1 MARRLRTDIQFEK
14 AFKARATVYAKDRQD
29 RTHDVLGALEAFNP
43 IFVTVSGSR
52 LFRDDYE
59 FLIR

>member
-1 MARRLRTDIQFEK
+1 MARRLHTDIQFEK
-14 AFKARATVYAKDRQD
+14 AYAARATVYAKDRLD
-29 RTHDVLGALEAFNP
+29 GTHDVLGALESFNP
-43 IFVTVSGSR
+43 IFVTVSGER